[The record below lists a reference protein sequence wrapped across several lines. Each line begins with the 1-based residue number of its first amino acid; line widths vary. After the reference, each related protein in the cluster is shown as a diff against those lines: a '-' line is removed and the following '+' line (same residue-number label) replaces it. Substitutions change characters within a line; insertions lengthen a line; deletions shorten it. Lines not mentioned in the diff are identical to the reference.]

1 MILFDHIIQVF
12 DLMDDDVGTVG
23 LVIAG
28 DGGFIGLTA
37 VNGDDFG
44 HPVTADR
51 LRQKPQRRLGIPV
64 LCQQNVTGRPG
75 WIHGAIQ
82 IALLAFDPDVR
93 LVHAPADPH
102 RPLALVERLFQWG
115 TIRQDPAV
123 DRRVVHGHAALRHQ
137 CFNMS
142 ITQGYATYQRTHVRI
157 ISCGKWAPW
166 KRIMVSPPCPRPES
180 SQREIIRQRRP
191 QEKLA
196 TKPFFLAFLVARLVT
211 LYRSEED

>member
-82 IALLAFDPDVR
+82 IAPLAFDPDVR

-142 ITQGYATYQRTHVRI
+142 ITQGDIVNLLCAELLIGQA
-157 ISCGKWAPW
+157 G
-166 KRIMVSPPCPRPES
+166 VSPHRDRP
-180 SQREIIRQRRP
+180 P
-191 QEKLA
+191 DA
-196 TKPFFLAFLVARLVT
+196 AAVPVT
-211 LYRSEED
+211 SGPL

>member
-82 IALLAFDPDVR
+82 IAPLAFDPDVR

-142 ITQGYATYQRTHVRI
+142 ITQVDIVNLLCAELLIRHEGVFLHRDRSPYAAAVPVTSCQ
-157 ISCGKWAPW
+157 ISNHWAMTW
-166 KRIMVSPPCPRPES
+166 
-180 SQREIIRQRRP
+180 Q
-191 QEKLA
+191 
-196 TKPFFLAFLVARLVT
+196 
-211 LYRSEED
+211 